1 MIVEGM
7 AKEFETL
14 LVTQDEQAP
23 QGRDRHPVLGNYAT
37 HQTPAIKAQWNT
49 DRMPCIWTKDCE

>member
-1 MIVEGM
+1 M